1 MKISKKRLI
10 FSAFNFFN
18 FLISLFGYNI
28 YSQPTKK
35 NQKAAA
41 ATRQRSKE
49 RMNLKGR
56 RGIEEQRTDTWRKER
71 ARKLRDPPTTTPI
84 HPGHHVWSNQRPVKS
99 RFGPYRGFCCPFSH
113 TQSSKRFFTHPK
125 SKCEEGQM
133 LARLY
138 STLLYSGVGTDLFTF
153 WATARASNGI
163 LARAVTAFLLQH
175 PLHRPY
181 VYSAR
186 NTFGLRIHEYM
197 YSRLIPHIYRSRIL
211 LNFVYFRKYQIS
223 RNFRLF
229 YKKIL
234 KTIHQFAL
242 IYIYITFLI

>member
-1 MKISKKRLI
+1 
-10 FSAFNFFN
+10 
-18 FLISLFGYNI
+18 
-28 YSQPTKK
+28 
-35 NQKAAA
+35 
-41 ATRQRSKE
+41 
-49 RMNLKGR
+49 MNLKAGEDSR
-56 RGIEEQRTDTWRKER
+56 NKGPTRGER
-71 ARKLRDPPTTTPI
+71 NELGSCGTHQPLSTLATTL
-84 HPGHHVWSNQRPVKS
+84 VKSRPVKS
-99 RFGPYRGFCCPFSH
+99 RFGPHRGFRAVPFHTTQYQTFSH
-113 TQSSKRFFTHPK
+113 TRKVSVKRG
-125 SKCEEGQM
+125 KCW
-133 LARLY
+133 LSA
-138 STLLYSGVGTDLFTF
+138 LLYSGVGTDLFTF

-229 YKKIL
+229 
-234 KTIHQFAL
+234 F
-242 IYIYITFLI
+242 